1 MCCDL
6 LIVSKNLLAEDHCL
20 ILITSID
27 VAGRLR
33 AAVCNAF
40 IGMFISC
47 KKQHLK
53 KKMCYPHIQQT
64 LLLRMRVRV
73 LDENNS
79 LCCLDA
85 E

>member
-6 LIVSKNLLAEDHCL
+6 LIVSKNLLAEDHRL

-47 KKQHLK
+47 KRQHLK
-53 KKMCYPHIQQT
+53 KT
-64 LLLRMRVRV
+64 NV
-73 LDENNS
+73 LPTHTTDSSVKNEG
-79 LCCLDA
+79 
-85 E
+85 EGVGWK